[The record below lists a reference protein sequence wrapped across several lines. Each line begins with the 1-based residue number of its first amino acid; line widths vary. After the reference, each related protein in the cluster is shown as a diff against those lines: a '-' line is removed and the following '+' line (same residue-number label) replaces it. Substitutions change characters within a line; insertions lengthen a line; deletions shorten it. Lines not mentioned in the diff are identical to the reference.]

1 MVRTQAWPA
10 KASTRGAARGTL
22 RIAACA
28 ALAGVWLSLLAS
40 AAQAAPLMAAPFA
53 TATVGDTIKVS
64 ISIANAVD
72 LGFFQFD
79 LAFDPL
85 IVQADVGGAVAGA
98 TLPPDWFFTSPGI
111 VDNVIGLILG
121 VSATGSAFSNAADIV
136 ELYFSALKVGVSP
149 LSFSNVFLN
158 LQDSGF
164 DVSNGQVTVIGPQ
177 AVPEPATPALLALA
191 GALLLHSR
199 RSRQPVRRGPTRP
212 RHADAPS
219 PQENPR

>member
-1 MVRTQAWPA
+1 MVRTQDWPA
-10 KASTRGAARGTL
+10 KASTRAAARSTL
-22 RIAACA
+22 RIAACT
-28 ALAGVWLSLLAS
+28 ALAGVWLALLAP
-40 AAQAAPLMAAPFA
+40 AAQAAPLIAAPFA

-72 LGFFQFD
+72 LEFFQFD

-98 TLPPDWFFTSPGI
+98 TLPPDWFFTSTGF
-111 VDNVIGLILG
+111 VDNDAGLILG
-121 VSATGSAFSNAADIV
+121 VSANGSAFSNAADIV
-136 ELYFSALKVGVSP
+136 DLYFTTLKVGVSP
-149 LSFSNVFLN
+149 LRFSSVFLN

-164 DVSNGQVTVIGPQ
+164 DVSNGQITVVGP
-177 AVPEPATPALLALA
+177 ATVPEPATPALLALA

-199 RSRQPVRRGPTRP
+199 RSRHPVRRGPTRP

-219 PQENPR
+219 PQESPR